1 MLRVF
6 PLLIL
11 ILAAY
16 NAVVFFTKL
25 TTESAVFAISLPSKD
40 ALAVSLGG
48 LLLALGLLLLYVEIV
63 KATRTSTV
71 AVVDHVLSMAVFVVA
86 LLEFLLLK
94 GFGTLT
100 FFLITLM
107 TFIDVIAGFTVTIQG
122 ARRDFGVDRAG
133 Y

>member
-11 ILAAY
+11 VLAAY
-16 NAVVFFTKL
+16 NAVVYFTKL
-25 TTESAVFAISLPSKD
+25 TTESAVFAIALPSKD
-40 ALAVSLGG
+40 ALAISLGG
-48 LLLALGLLLLYVEIV
+48 LLVALGLLLLYVEIV

-71 AVVDHVLSMAVFVVA
+71 AVVDHVLSMGVFVVA
-86 LLEFLLLK
+86 LLELLLLK

>member
-16 NAVVFFTKL
+16 NAVVYFTKL
-25 TTESAVFAISLPSKD
+25 TTESAVFAIALPSKD

-48 LLLALGLLLLYVEIV
+48 LFVALGLLLLYVEIV

>member
-11 ILAAY
+11 VLAAY
-16 NAVVFFTKL
+16 NVVVFFTKL
-25 TTESAVFAISLPSKD
+25 TTESAVFAIALPSKD

-48 LLLALGLLLLYVEIV
+48 LLVVLGLLLLYVEIV

-71 AVVDHVLSMAVFVVA
+71 AVVDHVLSMAVFVAA

>member
-11 ILAAY
+11 VVAAY
-16 NAVVFFTKL
+16 NAIVFFTQL
-25 TTESAVFAISLPSKD
+25 TPASALFSIALPSKD
-40 ALAVSLGG
+40 ALGITLGG
-48 LLLALGLLLLYVEIV
+48 LLVVLGLLLLYVEIV
-63 KATRTSTV
+63 KATRTSGA

-86 LLEFLLLK
+86 LLEMILMK

-122 ARRDFGVDRAG
+122 ARRDFGVERGAL
-133 Y
+133 

>member
-16 NAVVFFTKL
+16 NAVVYFTKL
-25 TTESAVFAISLPSKD
+25 TTESAVFAIALPSKD

-48 LLLALGLLLLYVEIV
+48 LLVVLGLLLLYVEIV

-71 AVVDHVLSMAVFVVA
+71 AVVDHVLSMAVFVAA

>member
-1 MLRVF
+1 
-6 PLLIL
+6 
-11 ILAAY
+11 
-16 NAVVFFTKL
+16 
-25 TTESAVFAISLPSKD
+25 
-40 ALAVSLGG
+40 
-48 LLLALGLLLLYVEIV
+48 
-63 KATRTSTV
+63 
-71 AVVDHVLSMAVFVVA
+71 MAVFVAA

>member
-11 ILAAY
+11 VLAAY
-16 NAVVFFTKL
+16 NVVVFFTKL
-25 TTESAVFAISLPSKD
+25 TTESAVFAIALPSKD

-48 LLLALGLLLLYVEIV
+48 LLVVLGLLLLYVEIV

-71 AVVDHVLSMAVFVVA
+71 AVVDHVLSMAVFVAA

-100 FFLITLM
+100 FFLITLT

-122 ARRDFGVDRAG
+122 ARRDFGVDRAC

>member
-6 PLLIL
+6 PLLVL
-11 ILAAY
+11 VLAAY
-16 NAVVFFTKL
+16 NALVFFTQL
-25 TTESAVFAISLPSKD
+25 TPSSALFAIALPSKD
-40 ALAVSLGG
+40 ALGFTLGG
-48 LLLALGLLLLYVEIV
+48 LLLVFGLLLLYAEIV
-63 KATRTSTV
+63 KATRTSAV
-71 AVVDHVLSMAVFVVA
+71 AVVDHVLSMAVFIVA
-86 LLEFLLLK
+86 LLELLLLK

>member
-11 ILAAY
+11 VLAAY

-25 TTESAVFAISLPSKD
+25 TTESAVFAIALPSKD

-48 LLLALGLLLLYVEIV
+48 LFVALGLLLLYVEIV

>member
-6 PLLIL
+6 PLLVL
-11 ILAAY
+11 VLAAY
-16 NAVVFFTKL
+16 NAIVFFTKL
-25 TTESAVFAISLPSKD
+25 TTESAVFAIALPSKD
-40 ALAVSLGG
+40 ALAVTLGG
-48 LLLALGLLLLYVEIV
+48 VLVVLGLLLLYIEIV
-63 KATRTSTV
+63 KATRTSAV

-86 LLEFLLLK
+86 LLELLLLK

>member
-16 NAVVFFTKL
+16 NAVVFFTTL
-25 TTESAVFAISLPSKD
+25 TTESAVFAIALPSKD

-48 LLLALGLLLLYVEIV
+48 LFVALGLLLLYVEIV

>member
-11 ILAAY
+11 VLAAY

-25 TTESAVFAISLPSKD
+25 TTESAVFAIALPSKD

-48 LLLALGLLLLYVEIV
+48 LFVALGLLLLYVEIV

-100 FFLITLM
+100 FFLIPLM

>member
-6 PLLIL
+6 PLLVL
-11 ILAAY
+11 VVAAY
-16 NAVVFFTKL
+16 NAVVFL
-25 TTESAVFAISLPSKD
+25 TQLSPTSALFAIGLPSKD
-40 ALAVSLGG
+40 ALAFSLGG
-48 LLLALGLLLLYVEIV
+48 LLVVLGLLLLYVEIV

-71 AVVDHVLSMAVFVVA
+71 AVVDHVLSMAVFVAA
-86 LLEFLLLK
+86 LLELLLLK

-100 FFLITLM
+100 FFLIVLM

-122 ARRDFGVDRAG
+122 ARRDFGVDRGG

>member
-11 ILAAY
+11 VLAAY

-25 TTESAVFAISLPSKD
+25 TTESAVFAIALPSKD

-48 LLLALGLLLLYVEIV
+48 LLVALGLLLLYVEIV

-71 AVVDHVLSMAVFVVA
+71 AVVDHVLSMAVFVAA

>member
-11 ILAAY
+11 VLAAY
-16 NAVVFFTKL
+16 NAIVFFTQL
-25 TTESAVFAISLPSKD
+25 SPANALFAIALPSKD
-40 ALAVSLGG
+40 ALGISLGG
-48 LLLALGLLLLYVEIV
+48 LLVALGLLLLYVEIV

-71 AVVDHVLSMAVFVVA
+71 AVVDHVLSMAVFIVA
-86 LLEFLLLK
+86 LLELLLLK

>member
-11 ILAAY
+11 VLAAY
-16 NAVVFFTKL
+16 NAIVYFTKL
-25 TTESAVFAISLPSKD
+25 TPASAVFAVALPSTD
-40 ALAVSLGG
+40 ALAFTLGG
-48 LLLALGLLLLYVEIV
+48 LLTVMGLLLLYFEIV

-71 AVVDHVLSMAVFVVA
+71 AVVDHVLSMAVFVAA
-86 LLEFLLLK
+86 LLELLLLK

-122 ARRDFGVDRAG
+122 ARRDFGVDRGG

>member
-11 ILAAY
+11 VLAAY
-16 NAVVFFTKL
+16 NAIVFFTQL
-25 TTESAVFAISLPSKD
+25 SPANALFAIALPSKD

-48 LLLALGLLLLYVEIV
+48 LLVALGLLLLYVEIV

-71 AVVDHVLSMAVFVVA
+71 SVVDHVLSMAVFVVA

-94 GFGTLT
+94 GFGTLP

>member
-11 ILAAY
+11 VLAAY
-16 NAVVFFTKL
+16 NAIVFFTTL
-25 TTESAVFAISLPSKD
+25 TSDSAVFAIALPSKD

-48 LLLALGLLLLYVEIV
+48 LLVALGLLLLYVEIV

-71 AVVDHVLSMAVFVVA
+71 SVVDHVLSMAVFVAA
-86 LLEFLLLK
+86 LLELLLLK

-100 FFLITLM
+100 FLLITLM

>member
-11 ILAAY
+11 VLAAY
-16 NAVVFFTKL
+16 NAVVFFTTL
-25 TTESAVFAISLPSKD
+25 TTESAVFAIALPSKD

-48 LLLALGLLLLYVEIV
+48 LLVALGLLLLYVEIV

-71 AVVDHVLSMAVFVVA
+71 AVVDHVLSMAVFVAA

>member
-11 ILAAY
+11 VVAVY
-16 NAVVFFTKL
+16 NVIVLFTDL
-25 TTESAVFAISLPSKD
+25 TPASALFAITLPSKD
-40 ALAVSLGG
+40 ALGITLGG
-48 LLLALGLLLLYVEIV
+48 LLLVLSLLLLYVEIV
-63 KATRTSTV
+63 KATRTSGA
-71 AVVDHVLSMAVFVVA
+71 AVVDHVLSMAVFIVA
-86 LLEFLLLK
+86 LLELILLK

-122 ARRDFGVDRAG
+122 ARRDFGVERGAL
-133 Y
+133 

>member
-16 NAVVFFTKL
+16 NAVVFFTTL
-25 TTESAVFAISLPSKD
+25 TTESAVFAIALPSKD

-48 LLLALGLLLLYVEIV
+48 LFVALGLLLLYVEIV

-71 AVVDHVLSMAVFVVA
+71 AVVDHVLSMAVFVAA

>member
-16 NAVVFFTKL
+16 NAVVFFTNL
-25 TTESAVFAISLPSKD
+25 TTESAVFAIAMPSKD

-48 LLLALGLLLLYVEIV
+48 LLVALGLLLLYVEIV

>member
-11 ILAAY
+11 VLAAY
-16 NAVVFFTKL
+16 NGIVYFTTL
-25 TTESAVFAISLPSKD
+25 TSDSAVFAIALPSKD
-40 ALAVSLGG
+40 VLRISLGG
-48 LLLALGLLLLYVEIV
+48 LLVVLGLLLLYVEIV

-71 AVVDHVLSMAVFVVA
+71 AVVDHVLSMGVFVVA
-86 LLEFLLLK
+86 LLELLLLK
-94 GFGTLT
+94 DFGTLT

>member
-11 ILAAY
+11 VLAAY

-25 TTESAVFAISLPSKD
+25 TSESALFAIALPSKD

-48 LLLALGLLLLYVEIV
+48 VLLVLGLLLLYVEIV

-71 AVVDHVLSMAVFVVA
+71 AVVDHVLSMAVFVAA
-86 LLEFLLLK
+86 LLELLLLK
-94 GFGTLT
+94 GFGTIT

>member
-11 ILAAY
+11 VLAAY
-16 NAVVFFTKL
+16 NAIVFFTKL
-25 TTESAVFAISLPSKD
+25 TTESAVFAIALPSKD

-48 LLLALGLLLLYVEIV
+48 VLLVLGLLLLYVEIV

-71 AVVDHVLSMAVFVVA
+71 AVVDHVLSMAVFVAA
-86 LLEFLLLK
+86 LLELLLLK
-94 GFGTLT
+94 GFGTIT